1 MVMSKIYSTPLIVAV
16 IAFAVLQLAAFL
28 LFFKPLM
35 DENAGLRDD
44 LGKLA
49 ERVDLLSD
57 GTDRIA
63 VAVGDASGSARM
75 ARLAALRTAM
85 ISGRPFAEYLA
96 AVEAAHRPSEEAR
109 ALLDAV
115 RPWAPL
121 GVATAA
127 DLRARYDR
135 LPRMVADA
143 TPPSPIQAGVAKARR
158 LADAIA
164 ESIDDR
170 ANRVMAGAEELIR
183 GGREYVGDRI
193 VVRFSP
199 RLGAAIA
206 PLAEAPAAAAPLP
219 PPIDGKIRALLDAGD
234 VAAARDLVAGK
245 AGRPDAPTQAWLD
258 TASAWLAGQRAA
270 AWAEAEIRAARS
282 DGS

>member
-1 MVMSKIYSTPLIVAV
+1 MLKSKNFSTALIVAV
-16 IAFAVLQLAAFL
+16 IALAVLQLAAYLVFL
-28 LFFKPLM
+28 KPLI

-49 ERVDLLSD
+49 ERVDSLSD

-63 VAVGDASGSARM
+63 AAIGDESESARM

-96 AVEAAHRPSEEAR
+96 AVEAAHRPGGAAR

-115 RPWAPL
+115 RPRAPL

-127 DLRARYDR
+127 ELRARYDR
-135 LPRMVADA
+135 LPEVVADT
-143 TPPSPIQAGVAKARR
+143 TPPHPIEAGLAKARS
-158 LADAIA
+158 LAGAVA
-164 ESIDDR
+164 HSIDDS
-170 ANRVMAGAEELIR
+170 ANRAMAGAEDLIR
-183 GGREYVGDRI
+183 GGREYVGERI
-193 VVRFSP
+193 VARLSP
-199 RLGAAIA
+199 RLGAVIA
-206 PLAEAPAAAAPLP
+206 PPAEAPAASTP
-219 PPIDGKIRALLDAGD
+219 PPIHGKVRALLDAGD
-234 VAAARDLVAGK
+234 VAAARALVAGK
-245 AGRPDAPTQAWLD
+245 TGRPDAPTRAWLD
-258 TASAWLAGQRAA
+258 TASASLAGQRVA